1 MHQWLVPMGR
11 PHPLSVAPEFA
22 IDGQLS
28 LACNIMNA
36 WTEWGSRKGPRKIS
50 LGPGLSRIF
59 AEGQLYDGYATSLIF
74 SLKLQM
80 SGKFN
85 PRREAFDFLPDDGKH
100 RHIFDLDLW
109 TEILGKER
117 ILDLVQPLSRAV
129 NFDETV
135 RPWGFRDESSTG
147 KLHFSEILKKS
158 LPIYNPDK
166 DDSKIGLSHKYKD
179 LYTGVLWSSG
189 LFNDLL
195 GGHVVQTMIDKL
207 EIAIKESHFWD
218 KRETRKLEV
227 GSTKKRKDANSGL
240 MTRKK
245 LRKQLGSA
253 TNLQAADTAAQQTY
267 QQPYQQPHQQQPY
280 QQLDEF
286 PRGFIEDTQL
296 LEFVDTQLFVD
307 EHELTNLMNWN
318 DNLVS
323 VDDILATDPEI
334 AKNKNVVNG
343 IKGLDDFYCGLAER
357 RKYEDSVL
365 ITKKIWTIDKVVDA
379 LFIDKTHMFINRLAQ
394 ETVNIGR
401 QFYEEDTDRFH
412 ENQFLNFIQHFSLA
426 TDCSG
431 NPTNEPRYIWH
442 HVGANLIK
450 RV

>member
-1 MHQWLVPMGR
+1 
-11 PHPLSVAPEFA
+11 
-22 IDGQLS
+22 
-28 LACNIMNA
+28 
-36 WTEWGSRKGPRKIS
+36 
-50 LGPGLSRIF
+50 
-59 AEGQLYDGYATSLIF
+59 
-74 SLKLQM
+74 M
-80 SGKFN
+80 SGKFF
-85 PRREAFDFLPDDGKH
+85 PRCEAFDFLPDDGKH

-135 RPWGFRDESSTG
+135 RPFRDDSSTG

-218 KRETRKLEV
+218 ERETRKLGV

-240 MTRKK
+240 MTRKM
-245 LRKQLGSA
+245 RKQLGSV
-253 TNLQAADTAAQQTY
+253 TNLQEHAADTAAADTAAADTAADKADKSAV
-267 QQPYQQPHQQQPY
+267 
-280 QQLDEF
+280 LDEF
-286 PRGFIEDTQL
+286 PTEFIADTQL
-296 LEFVDTQLFVD
+296 LDFVDTQLFVD
-307 EHELTNLMNWN
+307 DELTNLMNWN

-334 AKNKNVVNG
+334 VKNKNVV
-343 IKGLDDFYCGLAER
+343 KLDDFYCGLAER
-357 RKYEDSVL
+357 RKYEDNAL

-379 LFIDKTHMFINRLAQ
+379 LFIDKTHVFIDKLAQ

-401 QFYEEDTDRFH
+401 RFYEEDTDRFH
-412 ENQFLNFIQHFSLA
+412 ENQFLNWIQHFSQA

-442 HVGANLIK
+442 HVGANLIWVNPAA
-450 RV
+450 RGTWISH